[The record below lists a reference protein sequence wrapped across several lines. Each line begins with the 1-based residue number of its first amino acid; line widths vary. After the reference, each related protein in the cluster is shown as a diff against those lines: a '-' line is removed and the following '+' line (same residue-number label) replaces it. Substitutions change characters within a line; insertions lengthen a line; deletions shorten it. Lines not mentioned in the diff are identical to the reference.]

1 MIIAAENHL
10 VCRLRCSGHLSF
22 QRDLFFIA
30 LHIWTEWSSKEF
42 AAILIWVLKPM
53 WKLQYICIS
62 FASFA
67 NNWVHSYI
75 QSSLFHLR
83 TSMSLSSNIKG
94 IWIFLV
100 GVAFHIV
107 LEWRSSMRTGPFTLL
122 FIFLSTKII
131 VIWIMAFLMVYAP
144 ERSITIVANYRND
157 AGTHTKETS
166 LHKAPVARVATSWD

>member
-94 IWIFLV
+94 VWIFFSWCGISYSLGMTFFNENRPIHLV
-100 GVAFHIV
+100 VYFLVHKNNCNMDNGIFNGICTWEEYHHSGQLQKWCWHAHKGNVIAQ
-107 LEWRSSMRTGPFTLL
+107 GP
-122 FIFLSTKII
+122 SRKGG
-131 VIWIMAFLMVYAP
+131 Y
-144 ERSITIVANYRND
+144 
-157 AGTHTKETS
+157 
-166 LHKAPVARVATSWD
+166 